1 MEALMPPLSNPARH
15 QVDGHGVGWR
25 VLCALLMVLVVV
37 LPALD
42 LAWGEMP
49 RHGHPCPLH
58 TALML
63 APAGVAP
70 AAPRPSSA
78 PIVGDPAGSLPGF
91 TPSIFIPPRP

>member
-1 MEALMPPLSNPARH
+1 MRCESSASPRGLGRDSLAWRALWMAL
-15 QVDGHGVGWR
+15 V
-25 VLCALLMVLVVV
+25 VLIVV

-58 TALML
+58 ANLML
-63 APAGVAP
+63 VPAGIAPAQP
-70 AAPRPSSA
+70 PPSSIPVA
-78 PIVGDPAGSLPGF
+78 SDPAGSPPGF